1 VEQISPGGGPQ
12 MPVSRI
18 PGPIM
23 PVVVLV
29 RPQMGENIGAAAR
42 AMLNFGLTRLRLV
55 APRDGWPNPAATA
68 MAAGADEV
76 LAGVEVF
83 ATLAEAVAD
92 LSVVWATTA
101 RPRGLALPVLL
112 PEAAFG
118 AFRAE
123 LAAPGARWGVLF
135 GAERTGLSTPEVSMA
150 SAVLSYPVNPAFGS
164 LNLASAVGVFGYA
177 WAMEQ
182 VRDGSTT
189 GLPEGVEPVLPASRA
204 EFEGLWAHLIEE
216 LDAAE
221 FFLPPDKAEGMQ
233 RNLRAALTRAGFTR
247 AEVLTLRGIVKALTL
262 GPKRQRAIRDAG
274 VKRLAQVA
282 KPEN

>member
-1 VEQISPGGGPQ
+1 MAVAQGSEGAVLN
-12 MPVSRI
+12 MPVI
-18 PGPIM
+18 
-23 PVVVLV
+23 VLV

-68 MAAGADEV
+68 MAAGADVV
-76 LAGVEVF
+76 LARAAVF
-83 ATLAEAVAD
+83 ETLPEALAD

-101 RPRGLALPVLL
+101 RPRELALPVLL
-112 PEAAFG
+112 PEAAFAALG
-118 AFRAE
+118 PQVR
-123 LAAPGARWGVLF
+123 APGAAWGVLF
-135 GAERTGLSTPEVSMA
+135 GAERTGLSTAEVAMA

-182 VRDGSTT
+182 VRAGATE
-189 GLPEGVEPVLPASRA
+189 GLPEGVEPVVPARRE
-204 EFEGLWAHLIEE
+204 EFEGLWTHLIEE
-216 LDAAE
+216 LNAAE

-247 AEVLTLRGIVKALTL
+247 AEVLTLRGIIKALTL
-262 GPKRQRAIRDAG
+262 GPKRQRAMRDAAL
-274 VKRLAQVA
+274 KRLA
-282 KPEN
+282 PGEPS